1 MVAASKPVPGTIKK
15 EWISG
20 MNEDAIVFAV
30 ANPVPEIWPWEA
42 KEAGA
47 KIIGTGRSD
56 FENQINN
63 SLGFPGIFR
72 GTLDVNA
79 KTITDEMTIAAAY
92 SVAKT
97 AEKKGLKEDYI
108 VPTMDEWEVF
118 TNEAVAVGLKAIEQG
133 IARTP
138 LSKKELRQSAE
149 ELIGNSRK
157 QTELQIKKGLI
168 KKPPV

>member
-1 MVAASKPVPGTIKK
+1 MLENKIVIITGSASGIGQAAALK
-15 EWISG
+15 
-20 MNEDAIVFAV
+20 FA
-30 ANPVPEIWPWEA
+30 
-42 KEAGA
+42 KAGA
-47 KIIGTGRSD
+47 KIVGTGRSD

-97 AEKKGLKEDYI
+97 AEEKGLREDYI

-118 TNEAVAVGLKAIEQG
+118 INEAVAVGLKAIEQG
-133 IARTP
+133 IARIK
-138 LSKKELRQSAE
+138 LNEDQLRKSAE

-157 QTELQIKKGLI
+157 QTELQIKEGLI
-168 KKPPV
+168 EKPPH

>member
-1 MVAASKPVPGTIKK
+1 MVAAAKPGPGTIKK
-15 EWISG
+15 EWISA
-20 MNEDAIVFAV
+20 MNKDAIVFAV

-47 KIIGTGRSD
+47 RIVGTGRSD

-63 SLGFPGIFR
+63 SLCFPGIFR

-97 AEKKGLKEDYI
+97 AEKKGLRDDYI
-108 VPTMDEWEVF
+108 VPSMNEWEVF
-118 TNEAVAVGLKAIEQG
+118 INEAIAVGLKAIEQG

-138 LSKKELRQSAE
+138 LSESELRQSAT
-149 ELIGNSRK
+149 ELISNSRK
-157 QTELQIKKGLI
+157 QTELQIKEGLI
-168 KKPPV
+168 KKPPP